1 MSMRQIFAEQYVK
14 LPILVDRNTCS
25 GKTYIVTGSNNG
37 LGLEAARH
45 LVGSSASR
53 VILAVR
59 NTAAGEK
66 AKVDIEHTT
75 GRKGVVKVWHLDLA
89 SFASVKKFARKAKEE
104 LDRVDGVI
112 ENAGIWLDKWT
123 VAEGMETSMTVNV
136 VNTLF
141 LAALLMPQLVE
152 SAKKHGIQPRLVFL
166 VSGLGF
172 QAAAKEEM
180 AKGGKTNVFAKL
192 NDQKK
197 QAMDSR

>member
-1 MSMRQIFAEQYVK
+1 
-14 LPILVDRNTCS
+14 
-25 GKTYIVTGSNNG
+25 
-37 LGLEAARH
+37 
-45 LVGSSASR
+45 
-53 VILAVR
+53 
-59 NTAAGEK
+59 
-66 AKVDIEHTT
+66 
-75 GRKGVVKVWHLDLA
+75 
-89 SFASVKKFARKAKEE
+89 
-104 LDRVDGVI
+104 VI